1 MSRLEK
7 RYPDVSTSRP
17 QRLAIWI
24 ICIVMAG
31 GTILAFF
38 LPMIFPDVD
47 ANKIAQEQWMEE
59 YMKQLEEESAAENET
74 ASKYE
79 IFGGWEISTFNADKV
94 KDLTVKTLREGDG
107 KKVAKTDTIK
117 AYYTGWT
124 PTGTIFDSTKS
135 IDGKNEVRSFA
146 LNEVIPGWTEG
157 LTGRKVGG
165 VYMLTIP
172 SAMAYGE
179 YGAGT
184 MIPPNTPLRFIVE
197 IVGIE

>member
-1 MSRLEK
+1 MSKLDK
-7 RYPDVSTSRP
+7 KYPDISTSRT
-17 QRLAIWI
+17 QRMAIWI

-38 LPMIFPDVD
+38 LPMIFANNPDAD
-47 ANKIAQEQWMEE
+47 PNKIAQQQWMEE
-59 YMKQLEEESAAENET
+59 YMKQLEKESAEAE
-74 ASKYE
+74 SKYE
-79 IFGGWEISTFNADKV
+79 VFGDYNLSLFDAEGV
-94 KDLTVKTLREGDG
+94 QDLTVETLREGDG
-107 KKVAKTDTIK
+107 ETVAKTDTVV

-135 IDGKNEVRSFA
+135 KDTENETRSFA
-146 LNEVIPGWTEG
+146 LNEVITGWTEG
-157 LTGRKVGG
+157 LAGKKVGG

-197 IVGIE
+197 IVSKE